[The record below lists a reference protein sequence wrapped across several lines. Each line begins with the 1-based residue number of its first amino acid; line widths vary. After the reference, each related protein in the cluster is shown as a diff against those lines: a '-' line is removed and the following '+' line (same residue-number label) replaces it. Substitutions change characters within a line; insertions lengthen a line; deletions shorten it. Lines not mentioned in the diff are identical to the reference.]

1 MICFQLALG
10 LYVYSK
16 SLNIHYLYLTLI
28 IVTLSAI
35 DFKKHYLSLSS
46 TESNNEIYNYRNLL
60 GQEYKKSSNS
70 IFYYLFKILEILDY
84 DGRSRYTDLI
94 LLLIV
99 IENYQNK
106 LILSNAVV
114 YIWVLTNVF
123 KFLYK
128 VYKTYNIGK

>member
-1 MICFQLALG
+1 M
-10 LYVYSK
+10 
-16 SLNIHYLYLTLI
+16 
-28 IVTLSAI
+28 
-35 DFKKHYLSLSS
+35 
-46 TESNNEIYNYRNLL
+46 